1 MKEQINDHLRTI
13 DLIIIMLKEGRNT
26 TNKRDII
33 KQLESKRNELEE
45 KLKELFK
52 RGEIK
57 FGKSIKQ
64 VENID

>member
-33 KQLESKRNELEE
+33 KQLESKRNELED
-45 KLKELFK
+45 KLRELFK